1 MEPPACQDSAMPLS
15 RRDNA
20 VLDALLPANA
30 DRRLGIGIVASGFEA
45 FLGDFDGQ
53 APPRLRRAFRIALVA
68 GAWVAP
74 LLIGR
79 RPPIDRLLPEDRE
92 RALAAM
98 DESPVPELRQLVSVL
113 KTVVSLHYGGLDSVR
128 EAIGYP

>member
-1 MEPPACQDSAMPLS
+1 MPLS
-15 RRDNA
+15 RRDVA

-30 DRRLGIGIVASGFEA
+30 DPRLGIGIVGSGFEA

-53 APPRLRRAFRIALVA
+53 APPRLRRAFRIALMA

-74 LLIGR
+74 LLIGQL
-79 RPPIDRLLPEDRE
+79 PPITRLPPGDRE

-98 DESPVPELRQLVSVL
+98 DESPIPELRQLISVL